1 MKKMITLTSFI
12 IMLYSL
18 TLSSCIKL
26 DMKKNIS
33 PDYKENFARFAES
46 LYSNG
51 KGSVLIN

>member
-1 MKKMITLTSFI
+1 MITLTSFI